1 VLVSGFESNSSA
13 TVDGEST
20 MFDMNAV
27 SPNFL
32 ETMGIELLSGRM
44 VNESD
49 GPEAPRV
56 AVMNE
61 TAERTLFGG
70 RAVGRTFTMNEREI
84 EVVGV
89 VKDTKYSSLR
99 EVVSPGFI
107 DSWQQRPGGL
117 YRVNFAVRS
126 TRSTGELE
134 PIIRSLIADAD
145 SRLPVT
151 RFRSQGDE
159 LELQA
164 AKERV
169 FAQLLTLF
177 GGFALLLSCIG
188 LHGVMSFSV
197 AQRRSE
203 MGVHLAL
210 GAAPLSI
217 IGMILRQVI
226 RLTAGGLVIG
236 LLAARQVSPLIDS
249 MLFGV
254 EPGDAHTM
262 VTAALLMAVV
272 ALGAGFFPAWCAS
285 RVDPLKSLVPSGG
298 S

>member
-1 VLVSGFESNSSA
+1 
-13 TVDGEST
+13 

-32 ETMGIELLSGRM
+32 ETMGIELLSGHM

-145 SRLPVT
+145 SRLPAT

-226 RLTAGGLVIG
+226 RLTAGGLGNRTVG
-236 LLAARQVSPLIDS
+236 
-249 MLFGV
+249 
-254 EPGDAHTM
+254 
-262 VTAALLMAVV
+262 
-272 ALGAGFFPAWCAS
+272 CAS
-285 RVDPLKSLVPSGG
+285 GESSHRLDALRRRTR
-298 S
+298 